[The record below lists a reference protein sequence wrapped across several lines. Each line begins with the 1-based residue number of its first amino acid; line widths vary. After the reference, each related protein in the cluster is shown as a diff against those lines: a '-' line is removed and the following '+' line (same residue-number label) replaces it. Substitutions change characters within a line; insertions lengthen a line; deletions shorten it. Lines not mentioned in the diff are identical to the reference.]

1 MTSPELL
8 QLLAVGLAAGGLGA
22 LLGVGGGIILVPGLV
37 FISGLPFQ
45 QAVAASLVCV
55 VATSVAGSSVY
66 LRHGRVDVP
75 VAVELQFFTVVGAVA
90 AGLVAAFV
98 PAGPLYFAFAL
109 LLLAT
114 ARRMWPW
121 RRARERS
128 EVRFAGR
135 RRRAAQG
142 ASVGSGVVSGLL
154 GVGGGV
160 LNVPILHLLV
170 GMPFERAVATSVYI
184 FGLTAAAAAAVY
196 LARGDVQLSVAGV
209 TLVGT
214 LLGSGIAAIVA
225 RRFETRVLKAGF
237 VVLLLYV
244 AVRMVSRGV
253 AQF

>member
-1 MTSPELL
+1 MSVELL

-22 LLGVGGGIILVPGLV
+22 LLGVGGGVILVPGLIFV
-37 FISGLPFQ
+37 SGLPFQ

-55 VATSVAGSSVY
+55 VGTSVAGSSVY
-66 LRHGRVDVP
+66 LRQDRVEVP
-75 VAVELQFFTVVGAVA
+75 VAVELQFFTVVGAVG

-109 LLLAT
+109 LLLLT
-114 ARRMWPW
+114 AHRMWPW
-121 RRARERS
+121 RRAPAHS
-128 EVRFAGR
+128 GSGFTGR
-135 RRRAAQG
+135 RRGAARG

-184 FGLTAAAAAAVY
+184 IGLTAAAGAAVY
-196 LARGDVQLSVAGV
+196 VARGDVRLWIAAAA
-209 TLVGT
+209 LLGT
-214 LLGSGIAAIVA
+214 LLGAGIAALVA
-225 RRFETRVLKAGF
+225 RRFDARFLKAGF